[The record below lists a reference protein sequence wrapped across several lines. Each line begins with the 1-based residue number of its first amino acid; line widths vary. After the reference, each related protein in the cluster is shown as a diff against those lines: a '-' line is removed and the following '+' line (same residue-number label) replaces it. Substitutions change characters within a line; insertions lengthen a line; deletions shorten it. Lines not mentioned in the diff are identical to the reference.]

1 MDSRVLVLPCSTKV
15 SLSTPET
22 LFASAIATITVS
34 DQLVQCAHYG
44 ANLCDNTRAVLPI
57 AMDPSSASSP
67 AAMTSLPFGPT
78 LTTVFT
84 TADPPTFTLTPSA
97 SIAMTMS
104 VLTSTPAASTS
115 MLPNPTSEDED
126 STGDDDEGGV
136 HPTQGSVVVYIT
148 MGVFIAFGIA
158 CGLVTNQ
165 TVVIWFMKQVERAK
179 AAYAPPSTA
188 RTASELT

>member
-1 MDSRVLVLPCSTKV
+1 MGSRVLVLPCSTKV

-44 ANLCDNTRAVLPI
+44 ANLCDDTRAVLPI
-57 AMDPSSASSP
+57 AMDPSSASSS

-84 TADPPTFTLTPSA
+84 TADAPTVTLTPSA
-97 SIAMTMS
+97 STAMTMS
-104 VLTSTPAASTS
+104 ALTSIPAASTS
-115 MLPNPTSEDED
+115 MLPNSTSDGD

-136 HPTQGSVVVYIT
+136 QPTQGSVVVYIT
-148 MGVFIAFGIA
+148 MAVFIAFGIA
-158 CGLVTNQ
+158 CALVTNQ
-165 TVVIWFMKQVERAK
+165 TVVIWFMKQVARAK
-179 AAYAPPSTA
+179 EAYA
-188 RTASELT
+188 RRRQERQAS